1 MEELAPVH
9 SVVVLAQN
17 GLDLG
22 RGEVDVV
29 KVTLP
34 SEVNAEDFLI
44 LGWAERSVVL
54 LHTANLCDLHVVAE
68 RLSLGVDVGH
78 SLWHI
83 LVPYKELGLD
93 LVSCRRGRLIGQEMI
108 DFLVPHTEA

>member
-44 LGWAERSVVL
+44 LGWAQRSVVL
-54 LHTANLCDLHVVAE
+54 LHTANLCDLHIVAE
-68 RLSLGVDVGH
+68 RLSLGIDVGN
-78 SLWHI
+78 SLRHI
-83 LVPYKELGLD
+83 LVPDKELGLD
-93 LVSCRRGRLIGQEMI
+93 LVTS
-108 DFLVPHTEA
+108 